1 MKTKAKP
8 ARSLGIL
15 FFAVG
20 ALIVTLT
27 FGALSWAKLEAD
39 FYFGYDVP
47 PDRPLTTLHC
57 PPLMA
62 ARETSAVTIR
72 LNNPLDVSVSPFI
85 LSDISRNGAIAHE
98 QDYYPI
104 TPGQTRTLRWELS
117 ADNEVFGSL
126 ILVKIMVNEV
136 RSLPSRGGTCAT
148 LVLNLPYLTGA
159 QALAIVLA
167 AGLLSLA
174 VGWGLWFTATRPAR
188 GRALDAT
195 RAMVLLTAVILA
207 GLLAGFLGWW
217 VVGTACVVI
226 VLLLSV
232 TLGGHLIQLSS

>member
-1 MKTKAKP
+1 MKTNTKLG
-8 ARSLGIL
+8 RTLGIV
-15 FFAVG
+15 FFAIG
-20 ALIVTLT
+20 GLIVTLI

-39 FYFGYDVP
+39 FYFGYDTP
-47 PDRPLTTLHC
+47 PDRPLSTLHC
-57 PPLMA
+57 PPVMA
-62 ARETSAVTIR
+62 AGETNAVTIR
-72 LNNPLDVSVSPFI
+72 LNNPLDVPVSPFI
-85 LSDISRNGAIAHE
+85 LSDISRNGAIAHDQE
-98 QDYYPI
+98 YYSI
-104 TPGQTRTLRWELS
+104 NPGQTRTIRWELA
-117 ADNEVFGSL
+117 ADNVVFGSL
-126 ILVKIMVNEV
+126 ILVKITVNAV
-136 RSLPSRGGTCAT
+136 RSLPSRGGTCAS
-148 LVLNLPYLTGA
+148 LVLNLPVLNGS
-159 QALAIVLA
+159 QALAILLA

-174 VGWGLWFTATRPAR
+174 AGWGLWFAATRPAR